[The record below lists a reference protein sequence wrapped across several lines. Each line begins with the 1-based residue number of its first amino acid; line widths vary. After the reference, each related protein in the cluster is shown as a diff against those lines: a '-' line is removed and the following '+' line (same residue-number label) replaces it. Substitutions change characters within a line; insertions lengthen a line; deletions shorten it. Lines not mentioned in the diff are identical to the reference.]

1 MQIESGKKMPAVRAV
16 IYGPEGIGKST
27 MASFWP
33 KPLFLD
39 IEGGTHHLD
48 VARITAPKSWSAVQQ
63 IFAEL
68 ERNSQGYKTLVIDTA
83 DWLEKLV
90 KDAICVEHKVVS
102 LGDVAYGQLYAK
114 LGGYWGRMLD
124 SLSRIA
130 DGGMNVILLAHSQ
143 LAHCEIPEETGSFD
157 RYELKLNNSFKVST
171 SAMTKEWASVIL
183 FMNYET
189 FVVETDGKT
198 KARGGSRVIHT
209 THSVCWDAKNR
220 YDLPAKIKVA
230 NNYTLPPELAVL
242 LVGVPESAPQS
253 APVAPASI
261 PAPMPPATPVAP
273 PAAPV
278 EPPRA
283 VQPPMP
289 PPVAPIAPAAHV
301 EHVTPP
307 APPAPPAPSVVIEPE
322 KQRLLDQ
329 LKELMIMSGVTFEE
343 LDEELSRAQVVPK
356 GMNPRNYNI
365 QTLSRVVTKWEAVSN
380 NIAIT
385 RNTNKKENQK

>member
-27 MASFWP
+27 LASFWP
-33 KPLFLD
+33 QPLFLD
-39 IEGGTHHLD
+39 IEGGTHHLN

-68 ERNSQGYKTLVIDTA
+68 ERDNQGYKTLVIDTA
-83 DWLEKLV
+83 DWLEKLI
-90 KDAICVEHKVVS
+90 KEAICVERKVVS
-102 LGDVAYGQLYAK
+102 LGDLPFGQLYAK

-130 DGGMNVILLAHSQ
+130 DNGMNVILLAHSQ

-157 RYELKLNNSFKVST
+157 RYELKLNTSFKVST
-171 SAMTKEWASVIL
+171 SAMTKEWASVVL

-220 YDLPAKIKVA
+220 YNLPAKIKLA
-230 NNYTLPPELAVL
+230 DNNTLPPEMAVL
-242 LVGVPESAPQS
+242 LVGAPEAPPQA
-253 APVAPASI
+253 APAAPASI
-261 PAPMPPATPVAP
+261 PAPMPPVALVAP

-278 EPPRA
+278 EPPQA
-283 VQPPMP
+283 VQPSPP
-289 PPVAPIAPAAHV
+289 PPVASVAPPPPAAP
-301 EHVTPP
+301 T
-307 APPAPPAPSVVIEPE
+307 APEPSAVIEPE

-329 LKELMIMSGVTFEE
+329 LKELMIMSGVTFDE
-343 LDEELSRAQVVPK
+343 LDEELSRAKVVPK

-385 RNTNKKENQK
+385 RNANEKENTK